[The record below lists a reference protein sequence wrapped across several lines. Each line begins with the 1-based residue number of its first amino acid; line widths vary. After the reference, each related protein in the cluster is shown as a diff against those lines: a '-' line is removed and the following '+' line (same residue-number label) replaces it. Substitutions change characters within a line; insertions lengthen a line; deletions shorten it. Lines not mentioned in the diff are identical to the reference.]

1 MYKCIVRILLVIKE
15 MTDCVDHNRPKE
27 ASHCSAGQ
35 RPLTFME
42 LEGLFLCWQKPDK

>member
-1 MYKCIVRILLVIKE
+1 MYKFIVRILLVIKE
-15 MTDCVDHNRPKE
+15 RTDSVDRNHPKE

-35 RPLTFME
+35 RPPAFME